1 MLLHN
6 RSSSAIVS
14 LLTGSLLEEPRVVCV
29 SVYCEIGRCSW
40 FLGGFKMGNPTMGE
54 GTLKEKNQ
62 FRTGFEKQRLS
73 LAMLMLALGV
83 WLVHFSNVPAAGE

>member
-6 RSSSAIVS
+6 RSSSAIMS
-14 LLTGSLLEEPRVVCV
+14 LLLEEPRVVCV
-29 SVYCEIGRCSW
+29 SVYCEIGRCLW

-62 FRTGFEKQRLS
+62 VRTGFKS
-73 LAMLMLALGV
+73 KDSA
-83 WLVHFSNVPAAGE
+83 WPC